1 VLMRIL
7 YSLFKAFVVV
17 PLAPLG
23 GRAVN
28 PLKGTVRS
36 NNGRRFRRDVWKVLC
51 NDEVISDYRST
62 DFRDAPHVAC
72 TTPVFIALLTPA
84 PTSNLLLLTLRGRV
98 LADRF
103 TFSRFFAALIAVSTA
118 DTCEARS
125 TSRSRVPRVLLGFVF
140 SGFVL
145 LAQIGIGSV
154 FPYIIQIIRLTLGD
168 KSFGSSY
175 LLVTVFFCMP
185 VARED
190 GCATICSTSS
200 RFKAVTVDGPR
211 PLEHSGVHAYVY
223 SSHL

>member
-1 VLMRIL
+1 MRIL

-23 GRAVN
+23 ERAVN
-28 PLKGTVRS
+28 LFKGIVRS
-36 NNGRRFRRDVWKVLC
+36 NNGRRLRRDVWKILC
-51 NDEVISDYRST
+51 SDEVISDYRST
-62 DFRDAPHVAC
+62 DSRDARHVAC
-72 TTPVFIALLTPA
+72 ATPVFIALLIPA
-84 PTSNLLLLTLRGRV
+84 PTSNLLLLTLRDGV

-103 TFSRFFAALIAVSTA
+103 SFSRFFAALTAVGTA

-125 TSRSRVPRVLLGFVF
+125 TSRSRVPRVLMGFVF

-145 LAQIGIGSV
+145 PAQINTGSV
-154 FPYIIQIIRLTLGD
+154 VPYIIQIIWLTLSD

-175 LLVTVFFCMP
+175 LLVTASFFMR
-185 VARED
+185 AAHED

-200 RFKAVTVDGPR
+200 RFKAVTLDGSR

-223 SSHL
+223 ASHL